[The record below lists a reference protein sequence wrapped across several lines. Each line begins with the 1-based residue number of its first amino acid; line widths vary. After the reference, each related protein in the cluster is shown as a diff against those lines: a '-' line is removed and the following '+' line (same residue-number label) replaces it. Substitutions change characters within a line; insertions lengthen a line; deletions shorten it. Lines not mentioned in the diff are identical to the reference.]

1 MPKAQAVATAEQQA
15 PEPEIVDVAEPN
27 NQALAIVQV
36 IDRAARDPNI
46 DVDKMERLFA
56 LRERML
62 VLDAE
67 QAFNEAMR
75 TAQAEMPAVLRDAE
89 NPETHSSYSRI
100 ETVNKAIVPII
111 TKHGFSLSFGT
122 DNSHIGGHYRV
133 VCQVSHIGGHS
144 RDYHV
149 DIPIDDVGPKGAKNK
164 TMVHGF
170 GSSMT
175 YGRRYL
181 TLLIFN
187 VTMKDADNDGNTAG
201 HAPITAEQK
210 DELVALMKE
219 TGADTAK
226 FLVYFRVKS
235 LDVLPADRF
244 SEAKAALEKKGKR
257 T

>member
-1 MPKAQAVATAEQQA
+1 MPKAQAGAQVEPPA
-15 PEPEIVDVAEPN
+15 PAQEIVEAVEPS

-62 VLDAE
+62 ALDAE

-187 VTMKDADNDGNTAG
+187 VTMKDADDDGNAAG
-201 HAPITAEQK
+201 RAPITAEQK
-210 DELVALMKE
+210 DELVALIKE

-226 FLVYFRVKS
+226 FLAYLRVRT
-235 LDVLPADRF
+235 LDELPASRF
-244 SEAKAALEKKGKR
+244 NDAREALERKRGKK
-257 T
+257 